1 VIDPQFWAGW
11 PWEFEAISN
20 RLVGQHN
27 FNRVAKTIFRMAAI
41 WGLES
46 LASNWRSPKCL
57 MFVMPPKPLQM
68 ILRRSG
74 QMDNVDLHVCA
85 LDGFC
90 IYSKLCMEEVQ
101 CGFELVLE
109 PACRWIFIHCR
120 TVAKDCMFWKGN
132 LKSWVTKEP
141 RPVMRSAWPMTV
153 SGIHYALVEGGGFM
167 SCLGFSHDQSVHLTT
182 LERVNMVAHHTM
194 GTPND
199 MDLVRQRVGTVG
211 CWHERWEPRK
221 WRTWTWQEML
231 VALRREWRL
240 CL

>member
-1 VIDPQFWAGW
+1 MCQAEIARALSVVALEARSIQQYSNVCYDIVHSANEQQRGMEFNFVRLRHMLLDLCTGNAAICALPWWPVLKKTIGVIDPQFWAGW

-74 QMDNVDLHVCA
+74 H
-85 LDGFC
+85 F
-90 IYSKLCMEEVQ
+90 
-101 CGFELVLE
+101 
-109 PACRWIFIHCR
+109 R

-167 SCLGFSHDQSVHLTT
+167 SCLGFSHD
-182 LERVNMVAHHTM
+182 
-194 GTPND
+194 
-199 MDLVRQRVGTVG
+199 
-211 CWHERWEPRK
+211 
-221 WRTWTWQEML
+221 
-231 VALRREWRL
+231 
-240 CL
+240 